1 MSSLLVEGHFEH
13 KHLKKGKCK
22 VDWIL
27 RFFND
32 LELCACFIW
41 VT

>member
-1 MSSLLVEGHFEH
+1 MPCLLVEGHFEH
-13 KHLKKGKCK
+13 KHLKKGECK

-32 LELCACFIW
+32 LELCDCFVW